1 MSTGGSAPLVRVAQN
16 ADGGPMENRRPLLI
30 TDDIELTE
38 DILRLAAATGV
49 DIHLAAHAD
58 SARAQWAIAPLVLI
72 GVDRLADFSNLPRR
86 RDVVVIARELNG
98 AADTSPVSDSVWRDA
113 VAIGAEHVVSL
124 PDAERW
130 LIERLAETGEGPS
143 RQGAVVSVLGACGG
157 AGASTVAAVM
167 ATAAQSQGRRVLL
180 VDTDVTGGGLD
191 LLLGAEQAP
200 GARWAELADARG
212 RLSVTTLDD
221 ALPHVG
227 GVAVLS
233 FGRQYS
239 GPLDAQ
245 ALTCVLDAAV
255 RGYDLVVVD
264 LMRTLG
270 DVTTIAL
277 AASTNAYLVIPN
289 SVRAVAAAAA
299 LLPALNFGGSLT
311 LLARRSARGLAA
323 SDIERALGHGFVTA
337 LPDDSAITVSAE
349 QGEIPGPRTPFARA
363 CVAALSGAVPQLSVA

>member
-1 MSTGGSAPLVRVAQN
+1 
-16 ADGGPMENRRPLLI
+16 METMETRRPLLI
-30 TDDIELTE
+30 TDDTDLTE

-58 SARAQWAIAPLVLI
+58 AARAQWAIAPLVLI

-98 AADTSPVSDSVWRDA
+98 AVATPPVSDTVWRDA
-113 VAIGAEHVVSL
+113 IAIGAEHVVSL

-130 LIERLAETGEGPS
+130 LIERLAESGEGPS
-143 RQGAVVSVLGACGG
+143 RQGAVVCVLGACGG

-167 ATAAQSQGRRVLL
+167 ATSAQSQGRRVLL
-180 VDTDVTGGGLD
+180 IDTDATGGGLD
-191 LLLGAEQAP
+191 LLLGAEQVP
-200 GARWAELADARG
+200 GARWADLADARG
-212 RLSVTTLDD
+212 RLSVTTLDE
-221 ALPHVG
+221 ALPHVD

-233 FGRQYS
+233 FGRQYAGFLNS
-239 GPLDAQ
+239 E

-264 LMRTLG
+264 LVRG
-270 DVTTIAL
+270 IDAVTTSCLSSA
-277 AASTNAYLVIPN
+277 TGAYLVIPN

-299 LLPALNFGGSLT
+299 LLPALDFGGPLT
-311 LLARRSARGLAA
+311 LIMRKSPRGLG
-323 SDIERALGHGFVTA
+323 IGEMERALGQGFGTSLVVDATIA
-337 LPDDSAITVSAE
+337 AGAE

-363 CVAALSGAVPQLSVA
+363 CIEALSGAVPKLSLA